1 MLEMWI
7 GPGAIFLLLLS
18 LLGLLSA
25 TEAAYASANRRQI
38 RELARQGN
46 PAARRMEQL
55 LSDPTHF
62 LTAFQTG
69 RILVLVG
76 AGLGLQTT
84 MPLAFSLGSVMVF
97 LCMALLLAAVHVT
110 GRAWSMRDA
119 SQCALRLTPVARFI
133 GILLTPLAFLYI
145 RLGMLVQG
153 PQPEVT
159 PERNPF
165 LSEEGLRFLLALN
178 DEEKEIAESEKEMI
192 ASVVELRDTLVREVM
207 VPRIDIVSISQ
218 NMTLPEALNVILEA
232 GHSRIPV
239 YDDNIDSI
247 VGLLYAKDILSKV
260 RDEQLDDLVREVM
273 REPYF
278 VPASKK
284 LNTMFYEFQTKHI
297 HMAIVVD
304 EFGGTAGLVTIED
317 LMEEIFGEI
326 QDEYDPELQPEMTKI
341 SDDHFRFD
349 ARFNL
354 DDAARILSLDLPVDI
369 ADTMGGFI
377 FSQLG
382 RVPQEKDEV
391 TFENWLFKV
400 TKIEA
405 SRIKMVEA
413 ERKTQVTMA

>member
-1 MLEMWI
+1 MSEMWI
-7 GPGAIFLLLLS
+7 GPGIVLLLAIP

-25 TEAAYASANRRQI
+25 TEAAYASVNRRQI

-46 PAARRMEQL
+46 ATARRMEQL
-55 LSDPTHF
+55 LSNPSHF
-62 LTAFQTG
+62 LTSFQVG
-69 RILVLVG
+69 RILVLM
-76 AGLGLQTT
+76 ATGLGLQSTLAL
-84 MPLAFSLGSVMVF
+84 PLNQGLIWVLV
-97 LCMALLLAAVHVT
+97 LTLVLAVVHVT

-119 SQCALRLTPVARFI
+119 SRCALILTPVARFFSVVFA
-133 GILLTPLAFLYI
+133 PVAFLFV

-153 PQPEVT
+153 QQQEAT

-165 LSEEGLRFLLALN
+165 LSEEGLRFLIELN

-192 ASVVELRDTLVREVM
+192 ASVVELRDTRVREVM

-218 NMTLPEALNVILEA
+218 DMTLPEALDVILEA

-260 RDEQLDDLVREVM
+260 RDERLNDLVREVM

-284 LNTMFYEFQTKHI
+284 LNAMFHEFQTKHI

-354 DDAARILSLDLPVDI
+354 DDVARVLSLDLPLDI
-369 ADTMGGFI
+369 ADTIGGFI

-413 ERKTQVTMA
+413 ERKTQATLA

>member
-1 MLEMWI
+1 MTEMWI
-7 GPGAIFLLLLS
+7 VGGIWLLVIPLV
-18 LLGLLSA
+18 GLLSA

-38 RELARQGN
+38 KELAHQGS
-46 PAARRMEQL
+46 PTARRAEQL
-55 LSDPTHF
+55 LSEPGHF
-62 LTAFQTG
+62 LAAFQVG

-76 AGLGLQTT
+76 T
-84 MPLAFSLGSVMVF
+84 SLGVPTTLQLVWHQKLF
-97 LCMALLLAAVHVT
+97 LVLALSLVLAGIHII
-110 GRAWSMRDA
+110 GRAWGTRDA
-119 SQCALRLTPVARFI
+119 SQCALRLTPVARFVAV
-133 GILLTPLAFLYI
+133 LLTPVTFLYV
-145 RLGMLVQG
+145 RLGQWVQG
-153 PQPEVT
+153 RQQEWT

-165 LSEEGLRFLLALN
+165 LSEEGLRFLIELN
-178 DEEKEIAESEKEMI
+178 DEEQEIAESEKEMI
-192 ASVVELRDTLVREVM
+192 ASVVALRDTLVREVM

-218 NMTLPEALNVILEA
+218 DTPLTAALDIVLEA

-239 YDDNIDSI
+239 YDDNVDSI
-247 VGLLYAKDILSKV
+247 VGLLYAKDLLSRV
-260 RDEQLDDLVREVM
+260 RDGGLDDVVHTIM

-284 LNTMFYEFQTKHI
+284 LDAMFHEFQAKQVHI
-297 HMAIVVD
+297 AIVVD

-326 QDEYDPELQPEMTKI
+326 QDEYDPELQPEMTKL

-354 DDAARILSLDLPVDI
+354 DDAAGILRLDLPVDI
-369 ADTMGGFI
+369 ADTIGGFI

-391 TFENWLFKV
+391 TFEDWLFKV

-405 SRIKMVEA
+405 SRIKLVEA
-413 ERKTQVTMA
+413 ERKTQATLA